1 VRVTVIGGGIAGLS
15 AASEL
20 LAAGAET
27 TVLETADRLGGQV
40 RTTREEGFVVEEGAD
55 TFGATGQLGADWARA
70 LGMAQEI
77 FTPPDHQTLVLLNG
91 SLDRLTAGGSAAL
104 LGIPHPDASHDTAPN
119 TLACGMEALVQAAAD
134 ALGDRVDL
142 RSGNGAVALAHDS
155 GWQVFPELGSA
166 IHADALVFAIPPKAS
181 AWLVHPVHPEAA
193 RHLTQLSAR
202 SVVVVSLAFRRDDV
216 AHPLDA
222 SGLTVPLGRSDT
234 GLQSCTF
241 TSSRFPARAP
251 DGTVLLRA
259 VIRPARGELAS
270 ITDAEWEAKA
280 TAFLEPILGIRA
292 EPVMAWV
299 TRWPEAVP
307 DSLRGS
313 HDHITA
319 ARNALSS
326 LSPVEFAGATFHEPG
341 IDGAIVSGRQAAL
354 RLLSAAPA
362 G

>member
-1 VRVTVIGGGIAGLS
+1 MRVTVIGGGLAGLS

-20 LAAGAET
+20 LAGGAET

-40 RTTREEGFVVEEGAD
+40 RTTKEEGFVVEEGAD
-55 TFGATGQLGADWARA
+55 TFGVTGQLGADWAKA
-70 LGMAQEI
+70 LGIAQEI
-77 FTPPDHQTLVLLNG
+77 YTPPDHPTLVLQNG

-104 LGIPHPDASHDTAPN
+104 LGVPHPDASHDTVPN
-119 TLACGMEALVQAAAD
+119 TLACGMEALVHAAAD

-155 GWQVFPELGSA
+155 GWRVF
-166 IHADALVFAIPPKAS
+166 PPKAA

-193 RHLTQLSAR
+193 RHLTRLSAR

-222 SGLTVPLGRSDT
+222 SGFTVPLGRSGA

-241 TSSRFPARAP
+241 TSSHFPARAP
-251 DGTVLLRA
+251 LGTVLLRS

-270 ITDAEWEAKA
+270 TTDAEWEAKA
-280 TAFLEPILGIRA
+280 AALLEPTLGIRA
-292 EPVMAWV
+292 APILAWV
-299 TRWPEAVP
+299 TRWPEIFP
-307 DSLRGS
+307 DSPHGS
-313 HDHITA
+313 QDHIAA

-326 LSPVEFAGATFHEPG
+326 LGPVEFAGAAFHEPG
-341 IDGAIVSGRQAAL
+341 IDGAIVSGRRAAAS
-354 RLLSAAPA
+354 LLSTTPA